1 MLEKLLVNT
10 IEAGVESGD
19 EIPKVVQRSHM
30 TTKKHLCIVFWDH
43 SGLLLIDTL
52 QRNENIN
59 AERYCESLD
68 KLADALRV
76 KRRRHVAHGFNNF
89 QIFTR

>member
-1 MLEKLLVNT
+1 MSSGSTERMLQKLLVNT
-10 IEAGVESGD
+10 IEAGVEVAMRFLRLFKD
-19 EIPKVVQRSHM
+19 R
-30 TTKKHLCIVFWDH
+30 CIVFWDH

-52 QRNENIN
+52 QRKENIN

-76 KRRRHVAHGFNNF
+76 KRR
-89 QIFTR
+89 